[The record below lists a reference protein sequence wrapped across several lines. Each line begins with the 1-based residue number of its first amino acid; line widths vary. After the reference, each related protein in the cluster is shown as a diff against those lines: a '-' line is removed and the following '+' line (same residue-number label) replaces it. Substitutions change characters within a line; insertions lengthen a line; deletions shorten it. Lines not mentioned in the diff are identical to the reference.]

1 MSNKIILRDFTF
13 SCIIGIDAAEQHLPQ
28 KVLLDADISIAA
40 APADDATPVYN
51 YYDAVVQLRTLAHA
65 RYGLLET
72 LAEQA
77 AALLLTDRAVQ
88 EVRLYCRKPKI
99 FPDLG
104 AAGVEIVR
112 RR

>member
-1 MSNKIILRDFTF
+1 MDNKIILRDFTL
-13 SCIIGIDAAEQHLPQ
+13 SCVIGIDAAEQHLPQ
-28 KVLLDADISIAA
+28 RVLLDADITLTA
-40 APADDATPVYN
+40 APADDTTPVYN
-51 YYDAVVQLRTLAHA
+51 YYTAVVQLRALAQE

-77 AALLLTDRAVQ
+77 AALLLADSAVQ
-88 EVRLYCRKPKI
+88 EVRLYCRKVHI